1 MSLRTRLVVSMT
13 ALLLVV
19 IAAVGIAASRSVR
32 MILLDQVDGSLVA
45 LAERRAFPRPNTE
58 PSASDAVVFRSIAE
72 VHVNSTGQLV
82 YSRPSGY
89 IDDPDELP
97 DLRGVQRQEGFGYV
111 RSVDGAVQYRT
122 YLDIRRD
129 SSLSFYAA
137 PMTPVTQAISTLV
150 ARLVTTGGLVLLIGA
165 AATWLTVRSATR
177 PVDEMIDAAA
187 AIADGDL
194 SRRVPELDPSTELG
208 QLSVALNKMLIKIE
222 EGVTAERAARERLRQ
237 FVADA
242 SHELRTPLTTIIGY
256 AELRTKSGTAFAQV
270 EDQAWDRIESESRR
284 MARLTEDLLTLARL
298 GHAQEL
304 EASEVDLV
312 AIGHGLVEDHRTVDP
327 ERPIDFIAPDSLVIS
342 GDAERLHQVL
352 SNLIANTRVH
362 TPPGTRVE
370 LAVESGDRTATVRVT
385 DTGPGIPADSL
396 EAVFERFYRADQSR
410 ARQSGGSGL
419 GLAIVRAIVEAHG
432 GTVTAGNA
440 PQGGAQFTVTLPR
453 NGQPGRSG
461 GGGDGVAR

>member
-1 MSLRTRLVVSMT
+1 MSLRTRLVVSTT

-19 IAAVGIAASRSVR
+19 IAAVGLAASRSVR
-32 MILLDQVDGSLVA
+32 AILLDQVDGSLVA
-45 LAERRAFPRPNTE
+45 IAERRGFPRPDTE
-58 PSASDAVVFRSIAE
+58 PSASDAIVFRSIAE
-72 VHVNSTGQLV
+72 VHVSASGQLV

-97 DLRGVQRQEGFGYV
+97 DLGGVERAEGLGYV
-111 RSVDGAVQYRT
+111 PSVDGAVQYRT

-129 SSLSFYAA
+129 GSLSFYAA
-137 PMTPVTQAISTLV
+137 PMTPVTLAISSLV
-150 ARLVTTGGLVLLIGA
+150 ARLVTTGGLVLLVGA

-177 PVDEMIDAAA
+177 PVDEMIEAAA

-194 SRRVPELDPSTELG
+194 ARRVPDLDPSTELG

-256 AELRTKSGTAFAQV
+256 AELRGRSGEAFTEV
-270 EDQAWDRIESESRR
+270 EEQAWERIESESRR

-304 EASEVDLV
+304 EHAAVDLV
-312 AIGHGLVEDHRTVDP
+312 AVGRGLVDDHQTVDP
-327 ERPIDFIAPDSLVIS
+327 QRPIDLVAPDAMVVE

-370 LAVESGDRTATVRVT
+370 VRIDGDDRVATMTVT

-396 EAVFERFYRADQSR
+396 DSVFERFYRADKSR

-419 GLAIVRAIVEAHG
+419 GLAIVRAIVDAHG

-440 PQGGAQFTVTLPR
+440 PGGGAQFTVELPR
-453 NGQPGRSG
+453 RSPAG
-461 GGGDGVAR
+461 

>member
-19 IAAVGIAASRSVR
+19 IAAVGAAASRSVR
-32 MILLDQVDGSLVA
+32 SILLDQVDGSLVA
-45 LAERRAFPRPNTE
+45 IAERRGFPRPGTE

-72 VHVNSTGQLV
+72 VHVDSSGQLV

-89 IDDPDELP
+89 IDNPDELP
-97 DLRGVQRQEGFGYV
+97 DLRGVVREEGFGYV
-111 RSVDGAVQYRT
+111 RSVDGAVEYRT
-122 YLDIRRD
+122 YLDIRREG
-129 SSLSFYAA
+129 SLSFYAA
-137 PMTPVTQAISTLV
+137 PMAPVTQAIATLV
-150 ARLVTTGGLVLLIGA
+150 ARLVAAGGLVLVIGA

-177 PVDEMIDAAA
+177 PVDEMIETAA

-208 QLSVALNKMLIKIE
+208 QLSTALNKMLIKIE

-256 AELRTKSGTAFAQV
+256 AELRNKSGTAFAEV
-270 EDQAWDRIESESRR
+270 EDQAWERIETESRR

-304 EASEVDLV
+304 EHSEVDLV
-312 AIGHGLVEDHRTVDP
+312 AIGRGLVEDHRTVDP
-327 ERPIDFIAPDSLVIS
+327 ERPIDLVAPDTMTVR

-370 LAVESGDRTATVRVT
+370 VRIEGDDRTATMTVA

-396 EAVFERFYRADQSR
+396 DAVFERFYRADKSR

-432 GTVTAGNA
+432 GTVRAGNA
-440 PQGGAQFTVTLPR
+440 PQGGAQFTVELPR
-453 NGQPGRSG
+453 RIRPG
-461 GGGDGVAR
+461 

>member
-19 IAAVGIAASRSVR
+19 IAAVGLAASRSVR
-32 MILLDQVDGSLVA
+32 TILLDQVDSSLVA
-45 LAERRAFPRPNTE
+45 IAERRGFPRPDTE
-58 PSASDAVVFRSIAE
+58 PSASDAIVFRSIAE
-72 VHVNSTGQLV
+72 VHVNASGQLV

-89 IDDPDELP
+89 VDDPDELP
-97 DLRGVQRQEGFGYV
+97 DLRGVEREEGFGYV
-111 RSVDGAVQYRT
+111 RSIDGAVQYRT

-129 SSLSFYAA
+129 GSLSFYAA
-137 PMTPVTQAISTLV
+137 PMTPVTLAISSLV
-150 ARLVTTGGLVLLIGA
+150 ARLVTAGGLVLVIGA

-242 SHELRTPLTTIIGY
+242 SHELRTPLTSIIGY
-256 AELRTKSGTAFAQV
+256 AELRGRSGAAFAEV
-270 EDQAWDRIESESRR
+270 EGQAWDRIESESRR

-304 EASEVDLV
+304 EHSAVDLV
-312 AIGHGLVEDHRTVDP
+312 AVSRGLVEDHQTVDP
-327 ERPIDFIAPDSLVIS
+327 QRPIGLVAPDTMVVE
-342 GDAERLHQVL
+342 GDAERIHQVL
-352 SNLIANTRVH
+352 SNLIANTRGH

-370 LAVESGDRTATVRVT
+370 VKIEGDDRMATVTVT

-396 EAVFERFYRADQSR
+396 DSVFERFYRADKSR

-419 GLAIVRAIVEAHG
+419 GLAIVRAIVETHG

-440 PQGGAQFTVTLPR
+440 PEGGAQFTVKLPR
-453 NGQPGRSG
+453 GNPVG
-461 GGGDGVAR
+461 